1 MKCKRRKIRI
11 KLSLVIIFALLAF
24 ITCGCAS
31 GAPLKEAWNQTYGG
45 TDFDSASSVQQ
56 TSDGGYIL
64 LGNTRSYGAGD
75 TDIWLVKA
83 DSNGNEQWNQTYGG
97 TEHDWASSVQQTL
110 DGGYILVG
118 ITRGAGDTDIWLV
131 KVDSNG
137 NEQWNQ
143 TFDCT
148 DPFDSVSSVQQTS
161 DGGYILAGDLKS
173 SRAYLS
179 DFWLIKTD
187 SNGNE
192 QWTQTYGGTG
202 WDRAHSVQQTSDG
215 GYILA
220 GSTRSY
226 GAGEVDFWL
235 VKADSNGNEQW
246 NKTFGGTDDDGA
258 YSVQQTSDDGY
269 ILAGYTQSYGA
280 VGIDFWLVKTDSS
293 GNEQWNK
300 TVNSNGNRDLVCSIQ
315 QAADGGYIL
324 AGITGPYRNSVDF
337 LVVKTDSDGNKQWDK
352 TFGIPSY
359 FSYTAGSNRLKSVQ
373 QTANDGYILA
383 GWKNSSGTDR
393 TDFWLIKIEG
403 EGPTPT
409 AFFTHIPRYPGVN
422 ETIIFDASFSY
433 DFDGNIT
440 NYEWDFG
447 DGNVINTAEKMITH
461 SYALEGDYN
470 VNLTVIDNDGL
481 VNSTSKA
488 VKVLMSPLIEE
499 WNRTFGGAYD
509 DGAWSVQQ
517 TTDGG
522 YILAGTWSY
531 DADLYYFWLVKA
543 DSDGNEQWNKTF
555 GGCTDHYV
563 YDYLLYTFE
572 KIAVQQTTE
581 GGYIL
586 AASTRSYGAVG
597 RDFWLVKADPEGN
610 EQWNKTFQGNY
621 YDSYDIANS
630 VQQTSDG
637 GYILAGYKLS
647 HDAFIWDFWLVK
659 TDPDGKEQWN
669 KTYGGWGFDSAYSVQ
684 QTSDGGYILTGDTK
698 SLDADDNDF
707 WLVKTDPDGNEQWNK
722 TFGGPYDDFAYSVK
736 QTSDSGY
743 ILAGQTIS
751 YGVGGIDFWLVK
763 TDPDGNE
770 QWNKTFSGTYHD
782 VARSVQQTSDG
793 GYILTGHTISYGA
806 GNGDF
811 WLVKTDSDGN
821 KQWDKTF
828 GGTDRDWAHSVQQT
842 SDGGY
847 ILAGYTNSYGAGGND
862 FWLIKVGRD
871 PIESD
876 SEITIPE
883 VPTEEDKGM
892 PGFEFIFGIAGLL
905 TVIFL
910 INRKNQR

>member
-31 GAPLKEAWNQTYGG
+31 GAPPKEAWNQTYGG

-75 TDIWLVKA
+75 HDFWLVKA

-97 TEHDWASSVQQTL
+97 TEHDWASSVQQTS

-118 ITRGAGDTDIWLV
+118 ITSGAGDTDFWLV
-131 KVDSNG
+131 KADFNG

-148 DPFDSVSSVQQTS
+148 YPFDSVSSVQQTS

-220 GSTRSY
+220 GHTSSY
-226 GAGEVDFWL
+226 GAGDFDFWL

-246 NKTFGGTDDDGA
+246 NKTFGGAYDDGA

-280 VGIDFWLVKTDSS
+280 VGNDFWLVKTDSN

-300 TVNSNGNRDLVCSIQ
+300 TFGSNGNRDLVCSIQ

-352 TFGIPSY
+352 TFGITGY
-359 FSYTAGSNRLKSVQ
+359 FRIKSVQ
-373 QTANDGYILA
+373 QTTDEGYILA
-383 GWKNSSGTDR
+383 GHTSSYGAGDN
-393 TDFWLIKIEG
+393 DFWLIKIEG

-409 AFFTHIPRYPGVN
+409 AFFTHIRRYPGVN

-433 DFDGNIT
+433 NSDGNIT

-447 DGNVINTAEKMITH
+447 DGNVINTAEKTIMH
-461 SYALEGDYN
+461 SYAIEGDYN
-470 VNLTVIDNDGL
+470 VNLMVIDNDGL

-563 YDYLLYTFE
+563 YGYLLYTFE
-572 KIAVQQTTE
+572 KIAVQQTTD

-610 EQWNKTFQGNY
+610 EQWNKTFHGNY
-621 YDSYDIANS
+621 CDSYDIANS

-637 GYILAGYKLS
+637 GYILAG
-647 HDAFIWDFWLVK
+647 
-659 TDPDGKEQWN
+659 
-669 KTYGGWGFDSAYSVQ
+669 
-684 QTSDGGYILTGDTK
+684 DTK
-698 SLDADDNDF
+698 SLNADDNDF

-722 TFGGPYDDFAYSVK
+722 TFGGPYDDFAYSVQ
-736 QTSDSGY
+736 QTPNGGY

-751 YGVGGIDFWLVK
+751 FGAGGYDFWLVK

-770 QWNKTFSGTYHD
+770 RWNKTFGGTYHD

-821 KQWDKTF
+821 KQWDKPF

-862 FWLIKVGRD
+862 FWLVKVGRD

-892 PGFEFIFGIAGLL
+892 PGFEFIFGTAGLL

>member
-1 MKCKRRKIRI
+1 MKGKRRKIRI
-11 KLSLVIIFALLAF
+11 LSLVIIFALLAL
-24 ITCGCAS
+24 ITVGCAS
-31 GAPLKEAWNQTYGG
+31 GAPPKEAWNQTYGG

-75 TDIWLVKA
+75 HDFWLVKA

-97 TEHDWASSVQQTL
+97 TEHDWASSVQQTS
-110 DGGYILVG
+110 DGGYILAG
-118 ITRGAGDTDIWLV
+118 ITGGTGDTDFWLV
-131 KVDSNG
+131 KADFNG

-148 DPFDSVSSVQQTS
+148 YPFDSVSSVQQTS
-161 DGGYILAGDLKS
+161 DGSYILAGDLKS

-220 GSTRSY
+220 GHTSSY
-226 GAGEVDFWL
+226 GAGD
-235 VKADSNGNEQW
+235 N
-246 NKTFGGTDDDGA
+246 
-258 YSVQQTSDDGY
+258 
-269 ILAGYTQSYGA
+269 
-280 VGIDFWLVKTDSS
+280 
-293 GNEQWNK
+293 
-300 TVNSNGNRDLVCSIQ
+300 
-315 QAADGGYIL
+315 
-324 AGITGPYRNSVDF
+324 
-337 LVVKTDSDGNKQWDK
+337 
-352 TFGIPSY
+352 
-359 FSYTAGSNRLKSVQ
+359 
-373 QTANDGYILA
+373 
-383 GWKNSSGTDR
+383 
-393 TDFWLIKIEG
+393 DFWLIKIEG

-433 DFDGNIT
+433 NSDGNIT

-447 DGNVINTAEKMITH
+447 DGNVINTAEKTIMH
-461 SYALEGDYN
+461 SYAIEGDYN

-563 YDYLLYTFE
+563 YGYLLYTFE
-572 KIAVQQTTE
+572 KIAVQQTTD

-610 EQWNKTFQGNY
+610 EQWNKTFHGNY
-621 YDSYDIANS
+621 CDSYDIANS

-647 HDAFIWDFWLVK
+647 DAGTWDFWLVK
-659 TDPDGKEQWN
+659 TDPDGNEQWN
-669 KTYGGWGFDSAYSVQ
+669 KTFGGWWGFDSAYSIQ
-684 QTSDGGYILTGDTK
+684 QTSDGGYILAGDTK
-698 SLDADDNDF
+698 SLDADDHNHDF

-722 TFGGPYDDFAYSVK
+722 TFGGPYDDFAYSVQ
-736 QTSDSGY
+736 QTPNGGY

-751 YGVGGIDFWLVK
+751 FGAGGYDFWLVK

-770 QWNKTFSGTYHD
+770 RWNKTFGGTYHD
-782 VARSVQQTSDG
+782 VARSIKQTSDG
-793 GYILTGHTISYGA
+793 GYILAGHTISYGA

-811 WLVKTDSDGN
+811 WLVKTDPDGN

-862 FWLIKVGRD
+862 FWLVKVGRD

-883 VPTEEDKGM
+883 VPTEEDKRM
-892 PGFEFIFGIAGLL
+892 PGFELIFGIAGLL
-905 TVIFL
+905 AVIYL
-910 INRKNQR
+910 SNRKNQR